1 MKKNEILNI
10 ANQNN
15 GYIYSDIIKKYNIPT
30 ISITRMV
37 NDGILKRVD
46 RGIYISDLGVVDD
59 LFIYS
64 IKYSRIV
71 YSGETSLFLN
81 GLSNKQCPIYEFTIP
96 YGTNAPKIDGFNIK
110 YDRTDNFNLGISKI
124 KTPFGSIV
132 RAYDKERCICD
143 LFLRSDY
150 YDYEDRVYAINVY
163 TKHYLNYKKLY
174 SYAKKLNV
182 YEEVKNVFE
191 VIGWN

>member
-1 MKKNEILNI
+1 MVRLWPDFNEWKNEHDNWNYRDATLNAVWHIGYYVKESEVEKIIDLLQQDLEKEGFTTTVAYDGEQAINVALSVKPDLIL
-10 ANQNN
+10 
-15 GYIYSDIIKKYNIPT
+15 
-30 ISITRMV
+30 
-37 NDGILKRVD
+37 L
-46 RGIYISDLGVVDD
+46 DLM
-59 LFIYS
+59 L
-64 IKYSRIV
+64 
-71 YSGETSLFLN
+71 
-81 GLSNKQCPIYEFTIP
+81 
-96 YGTNAPKIDGFNIK
+96 PKIDGFNIK

-124 KTPFGSIV
+124 KTPFGNIV
-132 RAYDKERCICD
+132 RAYDKERCICY